1 MQDEQRG
8 KMMEQNTQN
17 PNTSTRTEYPFSPAK
32 RIFSRV
38 GMSLF
43 IMFLLTTVLTMIYAE
58 AARVFFPEF
67 LLTNT
72 AYIIACMLI
81 QNGVGILV
89 VFLMLRG
96 LPVVKPQ
103 ERSHMGR
110 SWFGIFA
117 ACYALL
123 IVGNEIGA
131 FVSLLISDRL
141 GYEIG
146 AFALEM
152 TMTLPLWCEFLVVVI
167 IAPIGEELIFRKLI
181 IDRISIFGEK
191 TAVVISAL
199 IFALFHGNFYQFFY
213 AFFIGALFGYVY
225 VKSRNIFLT
234 MSLHAAINF
243 CGSVLAGAALEI
255 LENFMAFAGSA
266 ISESGELLID
276 EAQLI
281 ANMPLIL
288 KTAGVLIYA
297 LFMYGMII
305 YGWIFIAKRIKK
317 LTFARGP
324 LQIPRGNGFAV
335 AFGNVGMFLFSLESV
350 FLFVQQMLPA
360 EFWSNL

>member
-1 MQDEQRG
+1 
-8 KMMEQNTQN
+8 MEQNTEN
-17 PNTSTRTEYPFSPAK
+17 LNMSTQQEYPFSLAK

-43 IMFLLTTVLTMIYAE
+43 TMFLLTNVLMLIYTE
-58 AARVFFPEF
+58 AARVFLPEI
-67 LLTNT
+67 LLSNT
-72 AYIIACMLI
+72 VYTIASMLI
-81 QNGVGILV
+81 QNAIGVLV

-96 LPVVKPQ
+96 LPIVKPQ
-103 ERSHMGR
+103 EQSRMGR
-110 SWFGIFA
+110 SWFGLFA

-123 IVGNEIGA
+123 IAGNEIGTL
-131 FVSLLISDRL
+131 VSLMLSDWL
-141 GYEIG
+141 GYEVG

-152 TMTLPLWCEFLVVVI
+152 TMTLPLWCEFLVVVV
-167 IAPIGEELIFRKLI
+167 IAPIGEELVFRKLI

-191 TAVVISAL
+191 TAIVISAL

-225 VKSRNIFLT
+225 VKSRNILLT
-234 MSLHAAINF
+234 ISLHAAINF
-243 CGSVLAGAALEI
+243 CGSVVSGAVLKI
-255 LENFMAFAGSA
+255 LEEFMAFTDSA
-266 ISESGELLID
+266 IGEAGELLID

-281 ANMPLIL
+281 ANMPMIL
-288 KTAGVLIYA
+288 KTAGVLLYA

-305 YGWIFIAKRIKK
+305 YGWIFIVKHIKNV
-317 LTFARGP
+317 TFARGP

-335 AFGNVGMFLFSLESV
+335 AFGNVGMFLFFLEST
-350 FLFVQQMLPA
+350 FLFIQQMLPA

>member
-1 MQDEQRG
+1 
-8 KMMEQNTQN
+8 MEQNTQGI
-17 PNTSTRTEYPFSPAK
+17 NTSVQTEYPFSLAK

-43 IMFLLTTVLTMIYAE
+43 TMFLLTDVLMLIYIE
-58 AARVFFPEF
+58 AARIFLPEI
-67 LLTNT
+67 LLSNT
-72 AYIIACMLI
+72 VYTIVSMLI
-81 QNGVGILV
+81 QNGIGILV

-96 LPVVKPQ
+96 LPIVKPKEQ
-103 ERSHMGR
+103 SRMGR
-110 SWFGIFA
+110 SWFGLFA

-123 IVGNEIGA
+123 IVGNKIGTL
-131 FVSLLISDRL
+131 VSLLLSDWL
-141 GYEIG
+141 GYEVG

-191 TAVVISAL
+191 TAIVISAL

-213 AFFIGALFGYVY
+213 AFFIGALFGYAY
-225 VKSRNIFLT
+225 VKSRNIFIT

-288 KTAGVLIYA
+288 KTAGVLM
-297 LFMYGMII
+297 FKYGMII
-305 YGWIFIAKRIKK
+305 YGWIFIVKRIKNV
-317 LTFARGP
+317 TFARGP
-324 LQIPRGNGFAV
+324 LQIPHGSGFAV
-335 AFGNVGMFLFSLESV
+335 AFGNVGMFLFFLESV
-350 FLFVQQMLPA
+350 FLFIQQMLPA